1 MKYLSDFERCGFDET
16 EIVAFLDKRGIK
28 VEGLRETSER
38 LSADGPFPEW
48 KHIMA
53 LLPHLTESEAASAFA
68 GIDMTAPGR
77 WLSDEE
83 QAEFSRWKNVIERAA
98 RAVELVAIPVGDA
111 EWVIEFDDLAAWCTK
126 KGWPYPLPGR
136 TALPATDA
144 GLRDAL
150 SICETERARW
160 KAKANS
166 MEAAGNQHTSLVAEI
181 DRLRGEL
188 RDNTDELAALTSER
202 DALKVDTLSGKAKTT
217 ALRIIGGLAMKGYG
231 MDIHADRL
239 ERIGEI
245 VKDLQMSGADVTEK
259 TLRMWIK
266 EAAKVIEPPKK
277 MA

>member
-1 MKYLSDFERCGFDET
+1 MLDTLSNESNSDFEECSDQGGT
-16 EIVAFLDKRGIK
+16 G
-28 VEGLRETSER
+28 GLIRSQQDVGHDQRTDSLR
-38 LSADGPFPEW
+38 RSAANEPP
-48 KHIMA
+48 
-53 LLPHLTESEAASAFA
+53 
-68 GIDMTAPGR
+68 
-77 WLSDEE
+77 
-83 QAEFSRWKNVIERAA
+83 
-98 RAVELVAIPVGDA
+98 
-111 EWVIEFDDLAAWCTK
+111 
-126 KGWPYPLPGR
+126 
-136 TALPATDA
+136 TDA